1 MAVRLRSGRA
11 GLAPLAA
18 HHVISAK
25 FDSAKT
31 LTLRGPITAIDW
43 ANPHAHLFINVADR
57 NGRMAN
63 WAIEL
68 ESPVDLRR
76 QGWTANTVSVGDVVT
91 VEGIAARDGSNQAWS
106 LSMVLARTGQRVFF
120 PRPVAPPAAT
130 HKPTPRWPDSQPRLG
145 ALPGE
150 TGYWASP
157 SATTLVERG
166 VTVEADANGLLTN
179 VADAPRV
186 APFQA
191 WARDL
196 YVYRQRA
203 VLKDDPMFVHC
214 LPPGGP
220 RQFQNRFGVQFLEER
235 DRRRV
240 FVMMGG
246 GNRNWRLI
254 YTDAREQK
262 GQVQGDADNPLYF
275 GRAVG
280 RWEGD
285 ALVVDTKGFN
295 ERFWFSNGGLPH
307 TQQLHL
313 VERFL
318 VPISTP
324 CDTMSPSTIR
334 APTRERG
341 PRAGRCAGC
350 PAKTC
355 RNISARTTDHETTT
369 PDRRQRR
376 ARSPEGDAVRAG
388 ATPTIRSPRSS
399 TPASRSRSKARSCR
413 STGRIRMCGSTSR
426 SRTMRGRPSAGRARW
441 ARHISCSSAGGCAT
455 R

>member
-1 MAVRLRSGRA
+1 MRNVLRCLSGCA
-11 GLAPLAA
+11 LVGLGLAPLAA
-18 HHVISAK
+18 HHVIAAK
-25 FDSAKT
+25 FDSSKT

-43 ANPHAHLFINVADR
+43 ANPHAHVFINAADR
-57 NGRMAN
+57 SGKVAN

-76 QGWTANTVSVGDVVT
+76 QGWSAKTVNVGDVVT
-91 VEGIAARDGSNQAWS
+91 VEGLAARDGSNQAWS
-106 LSMVLARTGQRVFF
+106 LSMTLARTGQRVFF
-120 PRPVAPPAAT
+120 PRPVAAPAAT
-130 HKPTPRWPDSQPRLG
+130 HKPTPRWPDNQPRLG
-145 ALPGE
+145 AVPGD

-157 SATTLVERG
+157 SATTLVESG
-166 VTVEADANGLLTN
+166 VTVEADANGLLKN

-196 YVYRQRA
+196 YMYRQRA
-203 VLKDDPMFVHC
+203 FLKDDPMFINC

-220 RQFQNRFGVQFLEER
+220 RQFMNRYGLQFLEQR
-235 DRRRV
+235 DRQRV

-254 YTDAREQK
+254 YTDGRDQK

-285 ALVVDTKGFN
+285 TLVVDTKGFN

-313 VERFL
+313 VERFSR
-318 VPISTP
+318 PDF
-324 CDTMSPSTIR
+324 DTLRYDVTIDDPG
-334 APTRERG
+334 AYTR
-341 PRAGRCAGC
+341 
-350 PAKTC
+350 TW
-355 RNISARTTDHETTT
+355 
-369 PDRRQRR
+369 
-376 ARSPEGDAVRAG
+376 
-388 ATPTIRSPRSS
+388 
-399 TPASRSRSKARSCR
+399 
-413 STGRIRMCGSTSR
+413 
-426 SRTMRGRPSAGRARW
+426 SAGWTLRW
-441 ARHISCSSAGGCAT
+441 APGEDMPEYFCQDNRP
-455 R
+455 